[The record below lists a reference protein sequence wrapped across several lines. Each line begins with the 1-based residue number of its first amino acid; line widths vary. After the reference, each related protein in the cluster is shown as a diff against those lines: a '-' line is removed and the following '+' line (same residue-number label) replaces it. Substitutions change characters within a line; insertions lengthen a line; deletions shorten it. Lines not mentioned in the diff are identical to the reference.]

1 MAFSKRFVPR
11 VIHSF
16 MTDLNPEDVPS
27 LLHLLHY
34 TLSCKLDC
42 LKRFDQASHIRIALR
57 QKVNDSGERLV
68 SQEKLGIPNLIL
80 FNIGKKIF
88 SLRFYTVQDEV

>member
-1 MAFSKRFVPR
+1 MGSRLQEVSKFTSFPLAFFIVADIIWGFFFWHLVSDFCPELF
-11 VIHSF
+11 IHSF

-42 LKRFDQASHIRIALR
+42 LKRFDQES
-57 QKVNDSGERLV
+57 
-68 SQEKLGIPNLIL
+68 
-80 FNIGKKIF
+80 
-88 SLRFYTVQDEV
+88 

>member
-1 MAFSKRFVPR
+1 MGSPSQEVSKFTSFPLAFFTVADIIYGFFFLAFSKRFVPR

-42 LKRFDQASHIRIALR
+42 LKRFDQES
-57 QKVNDSGERLV
+57 
-68 SQEKLGIPNLIL
+68 
-80 FNIGKKIF
+80 
-88 SLRFYTVQDEV
+88 Y